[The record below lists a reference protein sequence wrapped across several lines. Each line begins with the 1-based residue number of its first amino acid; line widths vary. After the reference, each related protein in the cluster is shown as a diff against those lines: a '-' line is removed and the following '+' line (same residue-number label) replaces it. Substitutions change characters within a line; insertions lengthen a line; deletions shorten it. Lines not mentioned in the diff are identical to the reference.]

1 MSLKAQFILAAV
13 LGLHLL
19 LAGTIAFRDMV
30 ATLGSEFS
38 QLPATDRPWLAW
50 IARLS
55 SEASGRDFARSN
67 PVRQFLTAYADCTG
81 IEAGYSYFAP
91 VVPGNSRLAF
101 ELHYPD
107 GRVEYDVPVVSGAS
121 AGDRVST
128 LLDHVRFVQYFRLRE
143 ALLQSLVNSIHREHP
158 DAVWIRAVLGTAEL
172 TTPAEYRAGK
182 RTSYQ
187 LLFAYDFRYRSDA
200 QSAVDH

>member
-1 MSLKAQFILAAV
+1 MA
-13 LGLHLL
+13 
-19 LAGTIAFRDMV
+19 

-38 QLPATDRPWLAW
+38 QPPETDRPWLAW

-55 SEASGRDFARSN
+55 SKASGRDFARSN
-67 PVRQFLTAYADCTG
+67 PVGQFLTAYADCTG

-91 VVPGNSRLAF
+91 TVPGNSRLAF

-128 LLDHVRFVQYFRLRE
+128 LLDHLRFVQYIRLRE

-187 LLFAYDFRYRSDA
+187 PLFAYDFRYRSDD
-200 QSAVDH
+200 QSAAGH

>member
-1 MSLKAQFILAAV
+1 MSLKAQLIWAAL

-19 LAGTIAFRDMV
+19 LSAAIAFQDMA

-38 QLPATDRPWLAW
+38 QLSGTERAWLARV
-50 IARLS
+50 ARFS
-55 SEASGRDFARSN
+55 SEASGRNLARSN
-67 PVRQFLTAYADCTG
+67 PVRQFLAAYSDCTG

-91 VVPGNSRLAF
+91 TVPGNCRLAF

-128 LLDHVRFVQYFRLRE
+128 LLDQLRFVRYLRLRE

-172 TTPAEYRAGK
+172 TTPAEFRAGK
-182 RTSYQ
+182 RTFYQ
-187 LLFAYDFRYRSDA
+187 PLFAYDFRYRSDS
-200 QSAVDH
+200 QSAADR